1 MTGNWILPM
10 NLVANIY
17 GKWVA
22 FFFVEMVLVG
32 EFMLLN
38 LFMSILLKN
47 STEQV
52 TFRGHTHGTYDYKQ
66 KVIGKLNKARGVVIE
81 IKAS

>member
-17 GKWVA
+17 GKWVV

-52 TFRGHTHGTYDYKQ
+52 TFRGHTQGTYDYKQ
-66 KVIGKLNKARGVVIE
+66 KVIGKLNKARGIVIGV
-81 IKAS
+81 KAS

>member
-10 NLVANIY
+10 NLVAKIY
-17 GKWVA
+17 GWWVA
-22 FFFVEMVLVG
+22 FFFVEMVIVG

-52 TFRGHTHGTYDYKQ
+52 TFRGHTYGVYDY
-66 KVIGKLNKARGVVIE
+66 E
-81 IKAS
+81 